1 MWDVIGRS
9 IAVTK
14 DEDDLGRGNDP
25 QSKIDGNSGE
35 RLTVTDLV
43 LYLKSNIIFLTT
55 SIFFNS
61 FRLAYGIIARSA
73 GLFQNPK
80 KICACTGMTM
90 WEERELEIKKPLSQ
104 L

>member
-1 MWDVIGRS
+1 MIGRS

-14 DEDDLGRGNDP
+14 DKDDLGRGNDP

-43 LYLKSNIIFLTT
+43 SYLKSKIIFLT